1 MTASAVALCAELKHK
16 PMKLR
21 FALFLLVLFL
31 WTPCSSAEE
40 VRRFENETLEDF
52 AKRNGPPQAELT
64 HTVIETEAWDT
75 QKTIIAFYLI
85 RIKLNNGTPA
95 TQVDG
100 YLFIPKSNK
109 TYEKILI
116 NNFEEEGDTPHI
128 EAVFFAN
135 ADKDKAK
142 ELIVIC
148 SYLQRHYDVNGTLYS
163 TFIFDDRRPGINPIR
178 LSFLEDVSELVSGG
192 CDCEWRDGR
201 RKSSKY
207 KTAASVKLGLKKLG
221 L

>member
-1 MTASAVALCAELKHK
+1 
-16 PMKLR
+16 
-21 FALFLLVLFL
+21 
-31 WTPCSSAEE
+31 
-40 VRRFENETLEDF
+40 
-52 AKRNGPPQAELT
+52 LT
-64 HTVIETEAWDT
+64 GI
-75 QKTIIAFYLI
+75 
-85 RIKLNNGTPA
+85 
-95 TQVDG
+95 
-100 YLFIPKSNK
+100 YLFPKSNK

>member
-1 MTASAVALCAELKHK
+1 
-16 PMKLR
+16 MKLR
-21 FALFLLVLFL
+21 FALLLLAFFL
-31 WTPCSSAEE
+31 WTPFSYAEE
-40 VRRFENETLEDF
+40 VRRLQNETLEDF

-64 HTVIETEAWDT
+64 HTVIETEAWDK
-75 QKTIIAFYLI
+75 QKTVIAFYI
-85 RIKLNNGTPA
+85 IKIKLNDGTPA

-100 YLFIPKSNK
+100 YLFIPKSTN

-116 NNFEEEGDTPHI
+116 YNFEEEGDTPQI

-148 SYLQRHYDVNGTLYS
+148 SYLQRHYDVNGTLYR
-163 TFIFDDRRPGINPIR
+163 TFIFDDRRPGANQTR
-178 LSFLEDVSELVSGG
+178 LSFLEDVSERVSGS
-192 CDCEWRDGR
+192 CDCEWRDGKK
-201 RKSSKY
+201 KSSKY

-221 L
+221 F

>member
-1 MTASAVALCAELKHK
+1 
-16 PMKLR
+16 MKLC
-21 FALFLLVLFL
+21 FALFLLAFFL
-31 WTPCSSAEE
+31 CTPFSYAEE
-40 VRRFENETLEDF
+40 VKRLENETLEDF
-52 AKRNGPPQAELT
+52 ARRNGPPQAELT
-64 HTVIETEAWDT
+64 HTVIETEAWGK
-75 QKTIIAFYLI
+75 QKTVIAFYI
-85 RIKLNNGTPA
+85 IKIKLNDGTRA

-100 YLFIPKSNK
+100 YLFIPKSTN

-163 TFIFDDRRPGINPIR
+163 TFIFDDRWPSTNPTR
-178 LSFLEDVSELVSGG
+178 LSLLDDVSERVSGS
-192 CDCEWRDGR
+192 CDCEWSDGKK
-201 RKSSKY
+201 KSSKY
-207 KTAASVKLGLKKLG
+207 KTAASVKVGLKRLG
-221 L
+221 F

>member
-1 MTASAVALCAELKHK
+1 
-16 PMKLR
+16 MKVR
-21 FALFLLVLFL
+21 FALFLLALL
-31 WTPCSSAEE
+31 WTPFSFAEE
-40 VRRFENETLEDF
+40 VRRLKNETLEDF

-64 HTVIETEAWDT
+64 HTVIETEAWNE
-75 QKTIIAFYLI
+75 QKTVIAFYIIKI
-85 RIKLNNGTPA
+85 RLNDGTLA

-100 YLFIPKSNK
+100 YLFIPESNN

-148 SYLQRHYDVNGTLYS
+148 SYRQRHYDVNGTFYS
-163 TFIFDDRRPGINPIR
+163 TFIFDDRRPGTNPTK
-178 LSFLEDVSELVSGG
+178 LSFLEAVSELVSGG
-192 CDCEWRDGR
+192 CDCEWRDGKK
-201 RKSSKY
+201 KSSKY

-221 L
+221 F

>member
-1 MTASAVALCAELKHK
+1 
-16 PMKLR
+16 MKLH
-21 FALFLLVLFL
+21 FAIFLFTFFL
-31 WTPCSSAEE
+31 WTPFSYAEE
-40 VRRFENETLEDF
+40 VRRLENETLEDF
-52 AKRNGPPQAELT
+52 AKRNGPPHAELT
-64 HTVIETEAWDT
+64 HTVIETEAWDK
-75 QKTIIAFYLI
+75 QKSVIVFYIIE
-85 RIKLNNGTPA
+85 IKLKDGAPA

-100 YLFIPKSNK
+100 YLFVPKSTN

-163 TFIFDDRRPGINPIR
+163 TFIFDDLRSGANRTR
-178 LSFLEDVSELVSGG
+178 LSFLEGVSERVSGS
-192 CDCEWRDGR
+192 CDCEWRDGQK
-201 RKSSKY
+201 KSSKY
-207 KTAASVKLGLKKLG
+207 KTAASVRAGLKKLG
-221 L
+221 FSEMDN